1 MLPSVVRIGRII
13 SDPSTVYLK
22 NISTARLGILNH
34 VTHRYPTYSS
44 YRSFWNT
51 LIRRKEAATAAEEVK
66 PTAES
71 EKPVDL
77 AHEELLKSIE
87 EFKQESDELK
97 VADVLGKA
105 TECVPKEEVTDSNP
119 HLKNLYEGLTM
130 TESVLKSVSMN
141 EILK

>member
-1 MLPSVVRIGRII
+1 MFFPNF
-13 SDPSTVYLK
+13 YLAFH
-22 NISTARLGILNH
+22 I
-34 VTHRYPTYSS
+34 
-44 YRSFWNT
+44 F
-51 LIRRKEAATAAEEVK
+51 
-66 PTAES
+66 
-71 EKPVDL
+71 
-77 AHEELLKSIE
+77 
-87 EFKQESDELK
+87 Q